1 MMLVLWCL
9 LLENLQCA
17 IVSFSTVI
25 VKMPKLFDSIPQP
38 SPIPLVEVLMYLSTH
53 AHLFKT
59 EPFILQLHW
68 CQSKIVRVQELQAST
83 DFKKLQDIK
92 SELWFLFRTDFFHV
106 VQSHDVVITSGVS
119 MGINAWVAWSNIE
132 GPCPW
137 TIAYMDVIDI
147 IGLSS
152 NMTVVF
158 KVVSCSV
165 SVSAM
170 LLYSV
175 SVSTL
180 LSCLICVSIALL
192 SL

>member
-1 MMLVLWCL
+1 
-9 LLENLQCA
+9 
-17 IVSFSTVI
+17 
-25 VKMPKLFDSIPQP
+25 MP
-38 SPIPLVEVLMYLSTH
+38 
-53 AHLFKT
+53 
-59 EPFILQLHW
+59 
-68 CQSKIVRVQELQAST
+68 VQDCTGSGAAS
-83 DFKKLQDIK
+83 K

-119 MGINAWVAWSNIE
+119 MGINAWLVWSHIK
-132 GPCPW
+132 GPCAW